1 MSQHLL
7 TIITLPSM
15 QDVMIDWLLEQDSLS
30 GFITTEIYGHGAR
43 HTGMSLLEQVTGR
56 QKRTQFTAHA
66 EESVIQSLLEK
77 LKLDFAGSG
86 LHYMVTPLVE
96 AGEL

>member
-7 TIITLPSM
+7 TIITLPRM
-15 QDVMIDWLLEQDSLS
+15 QDAMIDWLLEQDNLS
-30 GFITTEIYGHGAR
+30 GFSTAEIYGHGAR

-66 EESVIQSLLEK
+66 DEAVINSVLEK

-86 LHYMVTPLVE
+86 LHYMVTPLLE
-96 AGEL
+96 AGAL